1 MLEDLWE
8 KARNPLTYVVLALGW
23 WSLVSR
29 VDVHDVEITARLAAE
44 SAATS
49 VAEQRLTEYTE
60 KVFKDGA
67 ARAVLLETVAGV
79 RASCTVAEGVLQN
92 SATTACVQKHCT
104 FIGSRHK
111 NRDDC
116 VKCCYLGKNIVFMD
130 AGLKCYRYD

>member
-1 MLEDLWE
+1 MPKDLWE
-8 KARNPLTYVVLALGW
+8 KVRNPLTYIVLVLGW
-23 WSLVSR
+23 WSWVSR

-49 VAEQRLTEYTE
+49 VAEQRLSEYTE
-60 KVFKDGA
+60 KAFKTGA
-67 ARAVLLETVAGV
+67 ARAVLLETVVGI

-104 FIGSRHK
+104 FIDSRHK

-116 VKCCYLGKNIVFMD
+116 VKCCYLGKNNVFMAAD
-130 AGLKCYRYD
+130 LKCYRYD